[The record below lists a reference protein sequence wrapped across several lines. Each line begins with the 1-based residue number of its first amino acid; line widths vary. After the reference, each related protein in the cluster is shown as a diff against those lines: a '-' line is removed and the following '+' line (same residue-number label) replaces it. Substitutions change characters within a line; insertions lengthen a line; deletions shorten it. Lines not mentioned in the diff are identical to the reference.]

1 MSLQENIRKILR
13 EETSSPGGKKYRP
26 GRFVYHKS
34 DTKNRTDI
42 LKYGLI
48 PSIGECYKEYSSQ
61 YSKGDC
67 VPAIFATDST
77 NPEEWFETERDDDI
91 WRIDTEISNV
101 DWRVDKHFKDMR
113 HPEFGRYRH
122 IVTLQEVI
130 PESLKLVHKG
140 TGKYIYESVINE
152 GIDLPSKFLRRV
164 HVFRDDILNTDAV
177 LNPFEYHSFN
187 HFKS

>member
-1 MSLQENIRKILR
+1 M
-13 EETSSPGGKKYRP
+13 
-26 GRFVYHKS
+26 
-34 DTKNRTDI
+34 
-42 LKYGLI
+42 
-48 PSIGECYKEYSSQ
+48 
-61 YSKGDC
+61 
-67 VPAIFATDST
+67 TDST

-122 IVTLQEVI
+122 IVTFQEVI

-140 TGKYIYESVINE
+140 TGKYIYESVMKG

-164 HVFRDDILNTDAV
+164 QVFRDAILNTDAV
-177 LNPFEYHSFN
+177 LNPQYIKTLVKWLTKVILTTNQSPN
-187 HFKS
+187 GYRMN